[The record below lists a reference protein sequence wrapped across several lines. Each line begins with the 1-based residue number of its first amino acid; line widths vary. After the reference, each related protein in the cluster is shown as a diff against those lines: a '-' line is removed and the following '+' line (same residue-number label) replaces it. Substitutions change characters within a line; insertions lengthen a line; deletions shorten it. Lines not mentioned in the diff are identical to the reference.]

1 MKIRRSGSFLSFKN
15 SLLKAGWPTAEPSYN
30 NPTGLKFLTR
40 LRLVLSHLS
49 RHKFKHNFQNCVNPL
64 WFCSF
69 EIESL
74 SHFFLHCHQIIN
86 ICAAFLDDLQSVDI
100 NIPGFSSNE
109 FMDLLFYESPNFNF
123 IQNSNIL
130 SSSIS
135 FIIESER
142 FSDLLFLK
150 ELKVY
155 WL

>member
-40 LRLVLSHLS
+40 LRLVLSHLN

-86 ICAAFLDDLQSVDI
+86 ICAALLDDLQSVDI

-135 FIIESER
+135 FIIESET

>member
-40 LRLVLSHLS
+40 LRLVLSHLN
-49 RHKFKHNFQNCVNPL
+49 RHKFKHNFQNCVNLL

-74 SHFFLHCHQIIN
+74 SHFFLHCHQIID

>member
-100 NIPGFSSNE
+100 NIPGFSSSE

>member
-40 LRLVLSHLS
+40 LILVLSHLN

-135 FIIESER
+135 FITESER

>member
-1 MKIRRSGSFLSFKN
+1 MPFEK
-15 SLLKAGWPTAEPSYN
+15 SLLKIGQLTAKPTFNIHSPV
-30 NPTGLKFLTR
+30 GLRLLTR
-40 LRLVLSHLS
+40 LQFKLSDIN
-49 RHKFKHNFQNCVNPL
+49 RHKFKHNFQNCVNLL

-155 WL
+155 

>member
-30 NPTGLKFLTR
+30 NPTGLKFRTR
-40 LRLVLSHLS
+40 LILVLSHLN

-135 FIIESER
+135 FITESER